1 MTAWGFL
8 SASWANAKGLE
19 PTRADA
25 PSSNRS
31 LKVDTQD
38 QRRPEFFACFSFSLG
53 SGRNGYGGDAETGSR
68 RPTGVNPNAEKN
80 CCDCFWSRS
89 GPVSPRR
96 PRPVDGTCRG
106 AAEDGNSPPPSPH
119 AATTHAPAT
128 DGTHAPASRCHR
140 SCTVNKTHREFA
152 RVPIEAS
159 KTPIEFAPW
168 RSLGYNLYTG
178 AGLFACL
185 QFLNL
190 KPLAS
195 GGGFFIRRNAG
206 RRGRGV
212 WVGLSC
218 ATGRRFLGTC
228 RRTSTSKLFMYRT
241 KIRFNYPKNSLNSSK
256 STSCRRRST
265 LPLSYP
271 ILDGRSIILSKSL
284 ILLERP
290 DGLEPPTLGFEDRFL
305 SMIIHPSFQ

>member
-53 SGRNGYGGDAETGSR
+53 SGRHGYRGDAETGSR
-68 RPTGVNPNAEKN
+68 RPTGVNSNAEEN

-96 PRPVDGTCRG
+96 QRPDRPVDGPRRG

-128 DGTHAPASRCHR
+128 DGTPPPPSRC
-140 SCTVNKTHREFA
+140 SCTVNKIYRELA

-178 AGLFACL
+178 GGLVRLLAVP
-185 QFLNL
+185 QL
-190 KPLAS
+190 KTPRFRR
-195 GGGFFIRRNAG
+195 GFFCPSERRQEGQRNTVTEPRA
-206 RRGRGV
+206 R
-212 WVGLSC
+212 
-218 ATGRRFLGTC
+218 
-228 RRTSTSKLFMYRT
+228 
-241 KIRFNYPKNSLNSSK
+241 PKAS
-256 STSCRRRST
+256 R
-265 LPLSYP
+265 
-271 ILDGRSIILSKSL
+271 
-284 ILLERP
+284 
-290 DGLEPPTLGFEDRFL
+290 
-305 SMIIHPSFQ
+305 